1 MKWWLASAV
10 LVALIAG
17 SAAPSAAK
25 KAKPKGE
32 LGSEWVNAKGNS
44 RSAQM
49 GLYLRS
55 ERGVVPGVYRPVQ
68 FDWPAGDLQKG
79 KYPGNIAKDEEDEVG
94 LRVTIGL
101 DGTVTACE
109 ITKPAEIEAFNI
121 HACPHVLRY
130 GRFVPAL
137 SDQGQRLSRSY
148 DAIASYEL
156 VPRITMLAEQQPLP
170 VSPVK
175 KAQPVTLPTL
185 ATAGITAETQRPPD
199 VSYIA
204 ATIGVDADG
213 KATGCTLHAPTEEDA
228 LDKQICDSLKKNLVI
243 RPAVNLQTNAP
254 VEDSIT
260 VSLYWK

>member
-1 MKWWLASAV
+1 MKLWLVSAV

-17 SAAPSAAK
+17 SAGQSAAK

-32 LGSEWVNAKGNS
+32 LGSEWVNAKGHS

-49 GLYLRS
+49 GLYLQS
-55 ERGVVPGVYRPVQ
+55 ESGVVPGVYRPVQ

-79 KYPGNIAKDEEDEVG
+79 KYPGNIAKDEEGEVG

-109 ITKPAEIEAFNI
+109 ITKPAKIEAFNT
-121 HACPHVLRY
+121 HACAHVLRY

-156 VPRITMLAEQQPLP
+156 VRRKTMLVDQEPP

-175 KAQPVTLPTL
+175 KAQLVTLPTL
-185 ATAGITAETQRPPD
+185 ATAGITAETQRPTD

-204 ATIGVDADG
+204 AMIGVDAHG
-213 KATGCTLHAPTEEDA
+213 KATDCTLHAPTEKDA

-243 RPAVNLQTNAP
+243 RPAVNLQTNMP

-260 VSLYWK
+260 VLLYWK